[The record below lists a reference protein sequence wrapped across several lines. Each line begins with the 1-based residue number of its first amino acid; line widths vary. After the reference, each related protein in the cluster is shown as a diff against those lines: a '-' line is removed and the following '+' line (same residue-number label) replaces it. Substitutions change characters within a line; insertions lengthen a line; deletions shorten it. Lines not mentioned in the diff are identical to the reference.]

1 MWAIITAAGWPIWP
15 LIFASMA
22 ALAIVFERVWYLRS
36 TQIAPKGLIQD
47 VVKNL
52 TPFKDPQNL
61 ARLHGHSLLGS
72 VAADGLGAALSGQDP
87 ELAMLEKAEEVQD
100 KLEKHLDVLSMIA
113 SAAPMMGLLGTVI
126 GMIEI
131 FATQGQTAQNPEVLA
146 AGISVALYNTA
157 FGLIVAIPALV
168 AYRLFKIRINALMN
182 HMGLELKPL
191 EAALRQQLKTAS
203 TRAGRG

>member
-36 TQIAPKGLIQD
+36 AQIAPKGLIQD

-52 TPFKDPQNL
+52 IPFKDPQNL

-87 ELAMLEKAEEVQD
+87 EQAMLEKAEEVQD

-191 EAALRQQLKTAS
+191 EMALRQQLKTAS

>member
-22 ALAIVFERVWYLRS
+22 ALAIVFERVWFLRS

-52 TPFKDPQNL
+52 APFKDPQNL
-61 ARLHGHSLLGS
+61 ARLNGHSLLGS
-72 VAADGLGAALSGQDP
+72 VAAEGLNAALSGHDHEP
-87 ELAMLEKAEEVQD
+87 AMLEKAQEVQD
-100 KLEKHLDVLSMIA
+100 RLEKHLDILSMIA
-113 SAAPMMGLLGTVI
+113 SAAPLMGLLGTVI
-126 GMIEI
+126 GMIDI
-131 FATQGQTAQNPEVLA
+131 FATQGQTAQNPEALA

-168 AYRLFKIRINALMN
+168 AYRLFKIRINGLMN

-191 EAALRQQLKTAS
+191 EIAIRQQLKPVATRS
-203 TRAGRG
+203 TRG

>member
-22 ALAIVFERVWYLRS
+22 ALAIVFERVWFLRS

-47 VVKNL
+47 VIKNL

-61 ARLHGHSLLGS
+61 ARLSGHSLLGS
-72 VAADGLGAALSGQDP
+72 VAAEGLNAALSGHDHEP
-87 ELAMLEKAEEVQD
+87 AMLEKAQEVQD
-100 KLEKHLDVLSMIA
+100 RLEKHLDILSMIA
-113 SAAPMMGLLGTVI
+113 SAAPLMGLLGTVV

-131 FATQGQTAQNPEVLA
+131 FATQGQTAQNPEALA

-168 AYRLFKIRINALMN
+168 AYRLFKIRINGLMN
-182 HMGLELKPL
+182 HIGLELKPL
-191 EAALRQQLKTAS
+191 ETAIRQQMKSGATRS
-203 TRAGRG
+203 TRG

>member
-52 TPFKDPQNL
+52 TPFKDPQNM

-87 ELAMLEKAEEVQD
+87 EQAMLEKAEEVQD

>member
-36 TQIAPKGLIQD
+36 AQIAPKGLIQD

-87 ELAMLEKAEEVQD
+87 EQAMLEKAEEVQD

-146 AGISVALYNTA
+146 TGISVALYNTA

>member
-36 TQIAPKGLIQD
+36 AQIAPKGLIQD

-87 ELAMLEKAEEVQD
+87 EQAMLEKAEEVQD

>member
-1 MWAIITAAGWPIWP
+1 
-15 LIFASMA
+15 MA

-36 TQIAPKGLIQD
+36 AQIAPKGLIQD

-87 ELAMLEKAEEVQD
+87 EQAMLEKAEEVQD

>member
-87 ELAMLEKAEEVQD
+87 EQAMLEKAEEVQD

-146 AGISVALYNTA
+146 VGISVALYNTA

>member
-87 ELAMLEKAEEVQD
+87 EQAMLEKAEEVQD